1 MEAFE
6 RSRGER
12 QVRRR
17 PYSLERH
24 ALRLELLHPGR
35 RAVLALVH
43 LVLLVAHE
51 AAELVVADGLGVVV
65 VVAVLVREADDR
77 RAARREAV
85 VELADG
91 VAEVARVARAV
102 AEAEE
107 RDLLPAEVRVRQLA
121 VEPVVD
127 VRACV
132 SVASTARCRWLPT
145 GAHVVGARVPGRRA
159 ADDAVRRL
167 QVRGADVGD
176 GRRADARRVADVARD
191 ALRVACGRACPR
203 RQMKNSFRTSAKRGM
218 EQCCPAPAM

>member
-1 MEAFE
+1 M
-6 RSRGER
+6 
-12 QVRRR
+12 
-17 PYSLERH
+17 
-24 ALRLELLHPGR
+24 
-35 RAVLALVH
+35 
-43 LVLLVAHE
+43 
-51 AAELVVADGLGVVV
+51 

-77 RAARREAV
+77 RAARREAI

-132 SVASTARCRWLPT
+132 SVASTARCRWLLT

-167 QVRGADVGD
+167 QVRRADVGD

-191 ALRVACGRACPR
+191 ALSVACGRACPR
-203 RQMKNSFRTSAKRGM
+203 RQMKNSFRTSAKVAWSNAAPRLQCEAFNLHWIAAAHRGKANQAAHDGGATRSIRAFSA
-218 EQCCPAPAM
+218 EILGSRRRERLRGAKDARYSV

>member
-1 MEAFE
+1 MNGVA
-6 RSRGER
+6 SGER

-132 SVASTARCRWLPT
+132 SVVGGRSASRRQRGGRVRTPHCAPERMSSAP
-145 GAHVVGARVPGRRA
+145 VFQVGAPQMMQSA
-159 ADDAVRRL
+159 ASKSA
-167 QVRGADVGD
+167 
-176 GRRADARRVADVARD
+176 
-191 ALRVACGRACPR
+191 AL
-203 RQMKNSFRTSAKRGM
+203 TSAMGVGLM
-218 EQCCPAPAM
+218 PVASPM

>member
-121 VEPVVD
+121 VQPVVD

-132 SVASTARCRWLPT
+132 SVVGGRGASRRRRGGRVRTPHCAPERMSSAP
-145 GAHVVGARVPGRRA
+145 VFQVGAPQMMQSA
-159 ADDAVRRL
+159 ASKSA
-167 QVRGADVGD
+167 
-176 GRRADARRVADVARD
+176 
-191 ALRVACGRACPR
+191 AL
-203 RQMKNSFRTSAKRGM
+203 TSAIGVGLM
-218 EQCCPAPAM
+218 PVASPM

>member
-1 MEAFE
+1 M
-6 RSRGER
+6 
-12 QVRRR
+12 
-17 PYSLERH
+17 
-24 ALRLELLHPGR
+24 
-35 RAVLALVH
+35 
-43 LVLLVAHE
+43 
-51 AAELVVADGLGVVV
+51 

-121 VEPVVD
+121 VQPVVD

-132 SVASTARCRWLPT
+132 SVVGGRGASRRRRGGRVRTPLGT

-167 QVRGADVGD
+167 QVRRADVGD

>member
-132 SVASTARCRWLPT
+132 SV
-145 GAHVVGARVPGRRA
+145 VGG
-159 ADDAVRRL
+159 
-167 QVRGADVGD
+167 RGASRRRRGD
-176 GRRADARRVADVARD
+176 DGAGD
-191 ALRVACGRACPR
+191 ACGRR
-203 RQMKNSFRTSAKRGM
+203 
-218 EQCCPAPAM
+218 